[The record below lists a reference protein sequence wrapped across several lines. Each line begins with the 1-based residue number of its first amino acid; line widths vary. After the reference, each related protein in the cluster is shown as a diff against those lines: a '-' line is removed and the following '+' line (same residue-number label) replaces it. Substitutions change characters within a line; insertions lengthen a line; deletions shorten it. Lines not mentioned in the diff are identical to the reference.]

1 MAHFTIK
8 DLSFAYPTTPDKL
21 TLEQINLVIEKG
33 QYITICGKS
42 GSGKTTLLKHFKSV
56 LTRMGNER
64 RYLF

>member
-21 TLEQINLVIEKG
+21 ALDQINLAIEKG

-42 GSGKTTLLKHFKSV
+42 GSGENDVVKAF
-56 LTRMGNER
+56 
-64 RYLF
+64 